1 MRNWPGSD
9 PPVPDMLVKLYD
21 LPSSAA
27 DLSRLAAEGAVCRRA
42 ESYERTAVIAFAR
55 AHFPHWEDEV
65 AAGFACVPCTVF
77 IAVEGRA
84 VQGFACYNVTRPDY
98 FGPTGVLESQR
109 GRGIGRALLLQCLEA
124 LAAEG
129 YAYAIIGGVGPAE
142 FYERAVGATL
152 IAGSEKGIY
161 RNRLAPPESPG

>member
-1 MRNWPGSD
+1 
-9 PPVPDMLVKLYD
+9 MLARLYD
-21 LPSSAA
+21 LPPSAPETA
-27 DLSRLAAEGAVCRRA
+27 RLAGEGVVCRRA
-42 ESYERTAVIAFAR
+42 EAYERSQVTAFAAR
-55 AHFPHWEDEV
+55 HFPHWEDE
-65 AAGFACVPCTVF
+65 AAAAFHNTPPGIF
-77 IAVEGRA
+77 IAVENRA

-152 IAGSEKGIY
+152 IPGSEKGIY
-161 RNRLAPPESPG
+161 RNRLAPEGPA